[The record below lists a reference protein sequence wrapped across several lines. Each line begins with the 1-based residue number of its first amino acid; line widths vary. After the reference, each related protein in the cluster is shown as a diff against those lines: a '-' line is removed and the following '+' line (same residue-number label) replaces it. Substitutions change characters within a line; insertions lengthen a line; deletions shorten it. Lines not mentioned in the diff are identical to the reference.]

1 MELSS
6 LQEKGMIEYHESF
19 QIPDREKI
27 IATMIY
33 FHEDGLIDN
42 CNDESELV
50 DYVIMRE
57 LKDEL

>member
-1 MELSS
+1 
-6 LQEKGMIEYHESF
+6 MIEYHESF